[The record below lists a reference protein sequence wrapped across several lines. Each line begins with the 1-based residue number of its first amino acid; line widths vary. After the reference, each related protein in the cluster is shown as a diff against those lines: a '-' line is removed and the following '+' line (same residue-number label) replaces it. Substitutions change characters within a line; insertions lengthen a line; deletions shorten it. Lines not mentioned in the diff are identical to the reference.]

1 MTMYRAYGKMQ
12 FKAAQEN
19 GDNRTI
25 IGVATTINPDRADDI
40 VVPEGAEFNLP
51 IPFLWQH
58 RSSQPIGNVTK
69 AKIFKDRIEVEI
81 QIAKAG
87 VLQFI
92 DDAWALIKE
101 GLVRGLSIG
110 FRGIEVAEIQGSWGL
125 KFLKWEW
132 LELSAVTVPAN
143 ADSSMTSIKSIDRA
157 IRAAAGIKDDDKRG
171 EQRPGASGTKKV
183 SITSK
188 KGAADM
194 KLSEQIKKYLESL
207 QQKQAEQDEIMTKSA
222 DAGETL
228 GAEDQEAFDN
238 LQTEI
243 EALEKHVARLQTMEK
258 RAALTSTTVIP
269 ATPVPGEDND
279 GERKVYPQLKTQET
293 LEKGIRFARFAKCLG
308 LGKINSCSPVQVAMD
323 RFAKDDATV
332 RLVKAAVAAANTGN
346 ATWAGALV
354 GEESR
359 AFADFVEFLR
369 PMTILGKFGNGGVPS
384 LRRVP
389 FRVALIGQTTGGQ
402 GYWVGEGKA
411 KPLTKFDFTRTTLEP
426 LKVANIAVATMEV
439 LRDSSPSA
447 DVIIRDQLAAALQ
460 ERLDLDFINPAKAA
474 SAGVSPA
481 SITNGVTPVPSS
493 GNTEDD
499 IRADVKALMAKFI
512 AANNAPTSGVWIMSS
527 LTALSLS
534 LMVNPLGQPVFTGIG
549 INGGT
554 FFGMP
559 VITSEYIPSNTAGS
573 LVILANASDI
583 YEADDGGVS
592 VDMSTEASLEMADNP
607 TNASDTP
614 TPATMVSLWQTNSVG
629 FRAERTVNWAK
640 RRASAVAVLS
650 GVQWGA

>member
-1 MTMYRAYGKMQ
+1 MKRAYGIFQ
-12 FKAAQEN
+12 VSKAVDD
-19 GDNRTI
+19 GGKRI
-25 IGVATTINPDRADDI
+25 ITGVASTINPDRSDDI

-58 RSSQPIGNVTK
+58 NSSKPIGQVTK
-69 AKIFKDRIEVEI
+69 AKVLKDRIEVEI
-81 QIAKAG
+81 QMARAG
-87 VLQFI
+87 LLEVI
-92 DDAWALIKE
+92 DEAWTLIKE

-110 FRGIEVAEIQGSWGL
+110 FRGIEVADIQGTWGL

-143 ADSSMTSIKSIDRA
+143 SEATITAVKSIDRS

-207 QQKQAEQDEIMTKSA
+207 RQKQAEQDEIMTKSA
-222 DAGETL
+222 EAGETL
-228 GAEDQEAFDN
+228 GAEDQEKFDT
-238 LQTEI
+238 LQGEI
-243 EALEKHVARLQTMEK
+243 EALEKHVSRLQTMEK
-258 RAALTSTTVIP
+258 RAALNSTTVVP
-269 ATPVPGEDND
+269 TPVPGEEGNEG
-279 GERKVYPQLKTQET
+279 GERKVYPTLKAQET

-308 LGKINSCSPVQVAMD
+308 LGKINSCSPVQVAQE
-323 RFAKDDATV
+323 RYSKDDATV

-369 PMTILGKFGNGGVPS
+369 PLTVLGKFGNGGVPS

-389 FRVALIGQTTGGQ
+389 FRVALIGQTSGGQ

-411 KPLTKFDFTRTTLEP
+411 KPLTKFDFNRTTLEP

-460 ERLDLDFINPAKAA
+460 ERLDLDFVNPAKAA
-474 SAGVSPA
+474 VPGISPA
-481 SITNGVTPVPSS
+481 SITNGVTPVVSS

-512 AANNAPTSGVWIMSS
+512 AANNAPTTGVWIMPA
-527 LTALSLS
+527 LTALALS
-534 LMVNPLGQPVFTGIG
+534 MMVNPLGQPVFTGITM
-549 INGGT
+549 NGGT

-559 VITSEYIPSNTAGS
+559 VITSEYVPSDTAGS

-583 YEADDGGVS
+583 YEADDGGVN

-607 TNASDTP
+607 TGASDVP
-614 TPATMVSLWQTNSVG
+614 TAASLVSLWQTNSVG
-629 FRAERTVNWAK
+629 FRAERTINWAK